1 VLLIAQNVLNMA
13 VTAHHTTCQG
23 SLNEKWM
30 VPVRGLTAIAAAVAA
45 SLIGCGVTWNA
56 HATEP
61 PTDPAPACVPE
72 AAWIEPAKGPVQ
84 GPQLLQRAAQAS
96 VVLLGERHDSAEQHR
111 WQLQTLAGLHAHRA
125 DFVIGME
132 MFPRRV
138 QPALDRW
145 VAGET
150 TEQQFLTESDWRTV
164 WGYDSAFYMP
174 ILHFA
179 RMNRIPVVALNVE
192 RALTS
197 RAGREGW
204 ARIPADQREGV
215 GDPAPASDTYG
226 DVLAEIY
233 STHGRPAGP
242 GAVHD
247 DPAFQ
252 RFRDV
257 QLLWDRAMAEGLAT
271 AHRQTGALAVGI
283 IGGGH
288 LEDRYGVPH
297 QLDALGIRDSV
308 VLLPWSENR
317 PCTDLKPGLAD
328 AVFGVAA
335 DPEAEPA
342 KWRPRLGVS
351 LAPLDDGVRIESVA
365 NDSVAAAAGLQTGDI
380 ILAAAGTPTS
390 EVGKLVEI
398 VSRQA
403 PGTWLPLSIRREG
416 ATREVVAKFPS
427 L

>member
-1 VLLIAQNVLNMA
+1 
-13 VTAHHTTCQG
+13 
-23 SLNEKWM
+23 M
-30 VPVRGLTAIAAAVAA
+30 VSVRGLIAVAA
-45 SLIGCGVTWNA
+45 TAAALLAGF
-56 HATEP
+56 P
-61 PTDPAPACVPE
+61 PTPQAQAAETCVPE
-72 AAWIEPAKGPVQ
+72 AGWVEPAKGPIP
-84 GPQLLQRAAQAS
+84 GPQLLQRAAQAP
-96 VVLLGERHDSAEQHR
+96 VVMLGERHDSAEQHR
-111 WQLQTLAGLHAHRA
+111 WQLQTLAGLHAYRPNL
-125 DFVIGME
+125 VIGME

-164 WGYDSAFYMP
+164 WGYDSGFYMP

-179 RMNRIPVVALNVE
+179 RMNRIPVVALNVD
-192 RALTS
+192 RNLTS
-197 RAGREGW
+197 RVGREGW
-204 ARIPADQREGV
+204 TQIPADQREGV
-215 GDPAPASDTYG
+215 GDPASASDAYG
-226 DVLAEIY
+226 DFLAEIY
-233 STHGRPAGP
+233 SSHGRPN
-242 GAVHD
+242 GAATAKD

-252 RFRDV
+252 RFSEV
-257 QLLWDRAMAEGLAT
+257 QLLWDRAMAEGLAS
-271 AHRQTGALAVGI
+271 AHQRTGALAVGI

-297 QLDALGIRDSV
+297 QLNALGITDSV
-308 VLLPWSENR
+308 VLLPWSMNR
-317 PCTDLKPGLAD
+317 PCADLKPGLAD

-335 DPEAEPA
+335 DPETDQAT
-342 KWRPRLGVS
+342 WRPRLGVS

-365 NDSVAAAAGLQTGDI
+365 NDSVAAAAGLRTGDI

-416 ATREVVAKFPS
+416 ATREVIAKFPS

>member
-1 VLLIAQNVLNMA
+1 MERGEAGVVVGLWESLLVSGRHRGVAAVRTPDRNRRSGALAQGISMA
-13 VTAHHTTCQG
+13 ATAYHTTSQENLSG
-23 SLNEKWM
+23 KRM
-30 VPVRGLTAIAAAVAA
+30 APVRGSIVVAA
-45 SLIGCGVTWNA
+45 LLIGCLSSQA
-56 HATEP
+56 HA
-61 PTDPAPACVPE
+61 APSSPDDANCVPQ
-72 AAWIEPAKGPVQ
+72 ANWVEPASGPVP
-84 GPQLLQRAAQAS
+84 GPQLLQRAAQAP

-111 WQLQTLAGLHAHRA
+111 WQLQTLVGLHAHRT
-125 DFVIGME
+125 DLVIGME

-164 WGYDSAFYMP
+164 WGYDSALYMP

-197 RAGREGW
+197 RAGWEGW
-204 ARIPADQREGV
+204 AQVPVDQREGV
-215 GDPAPASDTYG
+215 GDPAPASDAYG
-226 DVLAEIY
+226 DFLAEIY

-257 QLLWDRAMAEGLAT
+257 QLLWDRAMAEGLAA

-288 LEDRYGVPH
+288 LEDRYGIPH
-297 QLDALGIRDSV
+297 QLDDLGIRDSV

-335 DPEAEPA
+335 DPEA
-342 KWRPRLGVS
+342 
-351 LAPLDDGVRIESVA
+351 
-365 NDSVAAAAGLQTGDI
+365 
-380 ILAAAGTPTS
+380 
-390 EVGKLVEI
+390 
-398 VSRQA
+398 
-403 PGTWLPLSIRREG
+403 
-416 ATREVVAKFPS
+416 
-427 L
+427 